1 MPTQGQPPS
10 SPHGSN
16 VSTHLGRGDY
26 EHLLYTIS
34 GEDMTELSLP
44 QVSNT
49 RVYEAS
55 NPVEASLLHT
65 PYVVPSL
72 PWNRPHNPLGLLI
85 LHGWCA
91 GPWENYTDFPTEVW
105 AWGLH
110 WAAGRRG
117 NCLNWFTCPVTGRLH
132 GYLRESALTWEAFP
146 CLMERDTQWKK
157 NTITGRKY
165 QEERKTL
172 V

>member
-26 EHLLYTIS
+26 EHLLYSIS
-34 GEDMTELSLP
+34 GEDVTELLLP

-55 NPVEASLLHT
+55 NPAEASLLHT
-65 PYVVPSL
+65 PYVVSSL
-72 PWNRPHNPLGLLI
+72 PWNRPHNLLGFLI
-85 LHGWCA
+85 LHRLACRAVGKLHWLSH
-91 GPWENYTDFPTEVW
+91 
-105 AWGLH
+105 WGLSLGLTLGCWKEGKLTQLVH
-110 WAAGRRG
+110 LPSHREAPWAPERVCTHLGSIPLPDG
-117 NCLNWFTCPVTGRLH
+117 
-132 GYLRESALTWEAFP
+132 TWHS
-146 CLMERDTQWKK
+146 MKK